1 MDLPRISPKK
11 YDEWKLKEPP
21 EEPFFEEPTAP
32 KMDWW
37 NRFIEE
43 GEFYFINGEYVSVDE
58 VEDWAE
64 DRYRVIYFED
74 GKEV

>member
-1 MDLPRISPKK
+1 MVLPRISPKK

-21 EEPFFEEPTAP
+21 VEPFFEETTEP
-32 KMDWW
+32 KTDWR

-43 GEFYFINGEYVSVDE
+43 GEFYFINGEYVPIDE
-58 VEDWAE
+58 VDIWAE
-64 DRYRVIYFED
+64 DRYRIICFEN